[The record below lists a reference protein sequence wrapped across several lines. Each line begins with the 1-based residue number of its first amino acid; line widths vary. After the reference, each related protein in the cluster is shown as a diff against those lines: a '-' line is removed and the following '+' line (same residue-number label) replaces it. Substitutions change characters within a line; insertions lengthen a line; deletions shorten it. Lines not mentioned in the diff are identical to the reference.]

1 MLSERQRGQ
10 ENSKARPVPASAS
23 IDHDQYLGDGSPTRA
38 SYTARLA
45 SPVPSQGFTSRSPQK
60 STRSS
65 QPITE
70 EPSESQTPL
79 PGLGSGQ
86 SSAPGPGD
94 SALAQA
100 LRGSLVQ
107 TPPRFS
113 TPPSQQH
120 SPAPLDGTDERRPV
134 RSNYG
139 SFDPSSGFQ
148 DPAGRSPKPEI
159 IRKHLVRPAS
169 NTSLNKA
176 NQEQGTSSRGLGR
189 HSRVHSSQTGDS
201 DGQNNDPEFSS
212 LQLQGGDTHRGI
224 YRWTEQAEA
233 EGISSRPG
241 PQKRSKSLDLGR
253 PPPEDEEFDVGSI
266 KQPQGFR
273 RNYLRRAANDPVKL
287 QQGSMR
293 QADIAPE
300 PRPKPQFVANN
311 FLEFLSLYGHFAG
324 EELTED
330 DEALGPDEYFSS
342 DAYDDIETDGAGDGD
357 ERENGEDSTLL
368 TPGKRKRRRKER
380 PVGNVSAGGA
390 AMMLLKSFVG
400 TGVLFLPRAFF
411 NGGMVFSNVVL
422 LAVASLSYYCFCLLT
437 RTRLVVGQSFGDMG
451 DRLYGSW
458 LKFLINFSLV
468 LSQVGFVSA
477 YIVFVSENL
486 QAFFL
491 AVSKCEW
498 DIDIRWF
505 IFGQMLIFMPISL
518 IRQIHN
524 LEKFVLVADAL
535 IVLGLVYLYYFDF
548 STLVANHW
556 SSDIVQF
563 NRNTWT
569 LFIGTAIFTFEGIGL
584 IIPIQSSMKNP
595 AEFPRVLGLVM
606 IGITV
611 IFLSSGAFSYAA
623 FGSRTKTVILLNMPQ
638 NNPFVQTVQFLYSI
652 AILLSTPLQI
662 FPAIE
667 ISAQQCFSKSGKYNP
682 WIKWQKNFFR
692 FFIVAACALIAWVG
706 AGDLDKFVSL
716 VGSFACI
723 PLVYIYPVCQVSHC
737 PSPSTRTSDMEDL
750 LIPCE
755 QPMLHYKAVSRT
767 ALRRAMDIALGLFG
781 GILMAYTTGLTVAS
795 WVGGKGGKEPRYCD
809 DR

>member
-1 MLSERQRGQ
+1 MSSGRPQSSERSQ
-10 ENSKARPVPASAS
+10 ARPVPASS
-23 IDHDQYLGDGSPTRA
+23 SVSREEHFGDASPTRA
-38 SYTARLA
+38 SYTAKLA
-45 SPVPSQGFTSRSPQK
+45 SPIPPQSSVSRSPQRIPRP
-60 STRSS
+60 TYA
-65 QPITE
+65 E
-70 EPSESQTPL
+70 NDESQQAQSPL

-86 SSAPGPGD
+86 SSLPRPGD

-100 LRGSLVQ
+100 LRGARGQS
-107 TPPRFS
+107 PPRFN
-113 TPPSQQH
+113 TPPPRQS
-120 SPAPLDGTDERRPV
+120 SPAKFDGPDER

-139 SFDPSSGFQ
+139 SFEPSSGLQ
-148 DPAGRSPKPEI
+148 DAIGRSPKPEI
-159 IRKHLVRPAS
+159 IRKHLVQPAS
-169 NTSLNKA
+169 NASLRKA
-176 NQEQGTSSRGLGR
+176 NQEQATIGRGSGR
-189 HSRVHSSQTGDS
+189 HRRGNS
-201 DGQNNDPEFSS
+201 GQSADVYDNDDEEEFSS

-233 EGISSRPG
+233 EGINSRAG
-241 PQKRSKSLDLGR
+241 PPKRSKSLDLGR
-253 PPPEDEEFDVGSI
+253 PLPEDEEFDVSSI

-273 RNYLRRAANDPVKL
+273 RNYIRRAANDPVKS
-287 QQGSMR
+287 QPGPAPDTAAAATQSR
-293 QADIAPE
+293 Q
-300 PRPKPQFVANN
+300 RPQFVANN

-330 DEALGPDEYFSS
+330 DEVLEPDEYFSS
-342 DAYDDIETDGAGDGD
+342 DVYDDAEIGGAGDGED
-357 ERENGEDSTLL
+357 RDYGEDSALL

-380 PVGNVSAGGA
+380 PVGNVSAGAA

-400 TGVLFLPRAFF
+400 TGVLFLPRAFY

-422 LAVASLSYYCFCLLT
+422 LAVAVLSYYCFCLLT
-437 RTRLVVGQSFGDMG
+437 ATRRTVGHSFGEMG
-451 DRLYGSW
+451 NVLFGSW

-486 QAFFL
+486 HAFFL
-491 AVSKCEW
+491 AVSRCQW
-498 DIDIRWF
+498 DIDLRWF

-535 IVLGLVYLYYFDF
+535 IVLGLVYLYYYDF
-548 STLVANHW
+548 STLIANHW
-556 SSDIVQF
+556 TTDIVQF
-563 NRNTWT
+563 NRDTWT
-569 LFIGTAIFTFEGIGL
+569 LLIGTAIFTFEGIGL
-584 IIPIQSSMKNP
+584 VIPIQSSMKDP
-595 AEFPRVLGLVM
+595 AKFPRVLGLVM

-623 FGSRTKTVILLNMPQ
+623 FGSHTKTVILLNMPQ
-638 NNPFVQTVQFLYSI
+638 DDAFVETVQFLYSI

-667 ISAQQCFSKSGKYNP
+667 IAAQQCFSKSGKYNP

-692 FFIVAACALIAWVG
+692 FFVVAVCTLIAWVG

-723 PLVYIYPVCQVSHC
+723 PLVFIYP
-737 PSPSTRTSDMEDL
+737 
-750 LIPCE
+750 
-755 QPMLHYKAVSRT
+755 PMLHYKAVSRT
-767 ALRRAMDIALGLFG
+767 TFRRAMDIALGLFG
-781 GILMAYTTGLTVAS
+781 GLLMAYTTGLTITS
-795 WVGGKGGKEPRYCD
+795 WIQGRGGKEPGYCD

>member
-1 MLSERQRGQ
+1 MSTTGKQVPEA
-10 ENSKARPVPASAS
+10 SIARPVPKTSS
-23 IDHDQYLGDGSPTRA
+23 VSHEEDLGDASPTRA

-45 SPVPSQGFTSRSPQK
+45 SPVPSQTHTSRSPLRVP
-60 STRSS
+60 RSS
-65 QPITE
+65 QPGTE
-70 EPSESQTPL
+70 EPSQSQTPL
-79 PGLGSGQ
+79 PGLGSGH
-86 SSAPGPGD
+86 SSLVGPGD

-100 LRGSLVQ
+100 LRGSLGQ
-107 TPPRFS
+107 SPPRFG
-113 TPPSQQH
+113 TPPLGRY

-148 DPAGRSPKPEI
+148 EPTGRSPKPEI
-159 IRKHLVRPAS
+159 IKKHLFQPAS
-169 NTSLNKA
+169 IGSLKRA
-176 NQEQGTSSRGLGR
+176 SQEQGIPSRGLGK
-189 HSRVHSSQTGDS
+189 HSRGHSGQTTGSEDQ
-201 DGQNNDPEFSS
+201 DKDEEFSS

-233 EGISSRPG
+233 EGIGSKPG
-241 PQKRSKSLDLGR
+241 PAKRSKSLDLGR
-253 PPPEDEEFDVGSI
+253 LPPEDEEFDVGSI

-273 RNYLRRAANDPVKL
+273 RNYLRRAANESNIS
-287 QQGSMR
+287 QQGSIQQTAMASEVR
-293 QADIAPE
+293 T
-300 PRPKPQFVANN
+300 RPQFVANN

-330 DEALGPDEYFSS
+330 DEALRPDEYFSS
-342 DAYDDIETDGAGDGD
+342 DAYDDTETDGAGDGG
-357 ERENGEDSTLL
+357 EREYGEDSALL

-380 PVGNVSAGGA
+380 PVGNVSPGGA

-400 TGVLFLPRAFF
+400 TGVLFLPRAFY

-422 LAVASLSYYCFCLLT
+422 LAVAGLSYYCFCLLT
-437 RTRLVVGQSFGDMG
+437 RTRLVLGQSFGDMG
-451 DRLYGSW
+451 DKLYGGW

-491 AVSKCEW
+491 AVSKCQW

-535 IVLGLVYLYYFDF
+535 IVLGLVYLFYYDF
-548 STLVANHW
+548 STLAIHHW
-556 SSDIVQF
+556 TTDIIQF
-563 NRNTWT
+563 NRETWT

-584 IIPIQSSMKNP
+584 IIPIQSSMKEP
-595 AEFPRVLGLVM
+595 AQFPRVLGLVM
-606 IGITV
+606 IGITI

-623 FGSRTKTVILLNMPQ
+623 FGSHTKTVILLNMPQ
-638 NNPFVQTVQFLYSI
+638 DNPFVQTVQFLYSM

-692 FFIVAACALIAWVG
+692 FFVVAACALIAWVG

-716 VGSFACI
+716 
-723 PLVYIYPVCQVSHC
+723 
-737 PSPSTRTSDMEDL
+737 
-750 LIPCE
+750 
-755 QPMLHYKAVSRT
+755 PMLHYKAVSRT
-767 ALRRAMDIALGLFG
+767 TLRRSMDIALCIFG
-781 GILMAYTTGLTVAS
+781 AILMAYTTGLTIAS
-795 WVGGKGGKEPRYCD
+795 WVGGKGGKEPGYCD

>member
-1 MLSERQRGQ
+1 MSTGRQQSSER
-10 ENSKARPVPASAS
+10 SKARPVPTSS
-23 IDHDQYLGDGSPTRA
+23 SVEQDPFLGDGSPARA
-38 SYTARLA
+38 SYTAKLA
-45 SPVPSQGFTSRSPQK
+45 NPVPSPSLTSRSPWQRP
-60 STRSS
+60 RSS
-65 QPITE
+65 QPGTDD
-70 EPSESQTPL
+70 SSRARTPL
-79 PGLGSGQ
+79 PGLSSGQ
-86 SSAPGPGD
+86 ASLPGPGD

-100 LRGSLVQ
+100 LRGSLGQ
-107 TPPRFS
+107 SPPRFG
-113 TPPSQQH
+113 TPPLRQY
-120 SPAPLDGTDERRPV
+120 SPAAFDGNDELQAV

-139 SFDPSSGFQ
+139 SFDPASGPQ
-148 DPAGRSPKPEI
+148 DAAGRSPNPEI
-159 IRKHLVRPAS
+159 IRKHLVQPAS
-169 NTSLNKA
+169 STSLNRAHQDENA
-176 NQEQGTSSRGLGR
+176 NGQGSGR
-189 HSRVHSSQTGDS
+189 HSRGYS
-201 DGQNNDPEFSS
+201 GQAGGAEDQDNDEEFSS
-212 LQLQGGDTHRGI
+212 LQLQGGDTTRGI

-233 EGISSRPG
+233 EGTTARPG
-241 PQKRSKSLDLGR
+241 PYQRSKSLDLGKL
-253 PPPEDEEFDVGSI
+253 PPEDEEFDVTSI

-273 RNYLRRAANDPVKL
+273 RNYLRRAAKDSTNL
-287 QQGSMR
+287 QQNCIRSPVFAPDTR
-293 QADIAPE
+293 Q
-300 PRPKPQFVANN
+300 RPQFVANN

-330 DEALGPDEYFSS
+330 DEVLGPDEYFSS
-342 DAYDDIETDGAGDGD
+342 DVYDDTETDGAGEGD
-357 ERENGEDSTLL
+357 EREYGEDSALL

-400 TGVLFLPRAFF
+400 TGVLFLPRAFY

-422 LAVASLSYYCFCLLT
+422 LAVAGLSYYCFCLLT
-437 RTRLVVGQSFGDMG
+437 RTRLIVGQSFGDMG
-451 DRLYGSW
+451 QVLYGSW
-458 LKFLINFSLV
+458 LKSLINFSLV
-468 LSQVGFVSA
+468 LSQIGFVSA

-498 DIDIRWF
+498 DIDVRWF

-535 IVLGLVYLYYFDF
+535 IVLGLVYLYYYDF

-556 SSDIVQF
+556 TVDVIEF
-563 NRNTWT
+563 NRQTWT

-584 IIPIQSSMKNP
+584 IIPIQSSMKEP
-595 AEFPRVLGLVM
+595 TKFPRVLGLVM

-623 FGSRTKTVILLNMPQ
+623 FGSHTRTVILLNMPQ
-638 NNPFVQTVQFLYSI
+638 ENPFVQTVQFLYSI

-692 FFIVAACALIAWVG
+692 FFVVAVCALIAWIG

-723 PLVYIYPVCQVSHC
+723 PLVYIYPVSQ
-737 PSPSTRTSDMEDL
+737 
-750 LIPCE
+750 
-755 QPMLHYKAVSRT
+755 
-767 ALRRAMDIALGLFG
+767 
-781 GILMAYTTGLTVAS
+781 
-795 WVGGKGGKEPRYCD
+795 
-809 DR
+809 